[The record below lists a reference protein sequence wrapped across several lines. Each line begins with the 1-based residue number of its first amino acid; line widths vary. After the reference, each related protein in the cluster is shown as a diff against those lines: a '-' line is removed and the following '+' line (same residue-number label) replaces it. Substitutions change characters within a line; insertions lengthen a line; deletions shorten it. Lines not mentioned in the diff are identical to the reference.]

1 MPRRAAREL
10 ALLEQHDVLHAEL
23 GEVIGGRDAGDAAA
37 DDDGAGLAWEAS
49 ALVGQS
55 FSAATPATTL
65 AAPARRG
72 QPKPSLSHT
81 APMSA
86 ANSTD
91 VSRSAATAAIGAR
104 VIAQSTMA

>member
-1 MPRRAAREL
+1 M
-10 ALLEQHDVLHAEL
+10 
-23 GEVIGGRDAGDAAA
+23 IGGRDAGDAAA
-37 DDDGAGLAWEAS
+37 DDDDARLRGKVSIGAH
-49 ALVGQS
+49 S
-55 FSAATPATTL
+55 FNAATPATTL

-81 APMSA
+81 APISA

-104 VIAQSTMA
+104 VIAQRTMA